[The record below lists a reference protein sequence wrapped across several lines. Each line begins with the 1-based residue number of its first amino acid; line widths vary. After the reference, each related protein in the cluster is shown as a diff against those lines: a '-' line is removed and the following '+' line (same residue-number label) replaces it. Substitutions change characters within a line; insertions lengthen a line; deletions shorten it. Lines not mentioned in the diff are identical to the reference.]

1 VGGLSED
8 LRFRGLIHQVTD
20 ETLFEKLNAGGMT
33 AYIGFDPSASSLGVG
48 NLLQL
53 CLLRRLQE
61 AGHRPI
67 ALAGSGTG
75 FIGDP
80 SGKSD
85 ERNLLS
91 HEELA
96 ANVEGVRAQMARFF
110 DFGEGAGAN
119 RAVLLDN
126 STWLGSVNLLTFLR
140 DIGKHV
146 TINEMIKKDSVRS
159 RLERANEGISYTEF
173 SYMLLQAYDFIRLH
187 EDEGC
192 DLQLGGSDQ
201 WGNISLGVEVVGKVT
216 GDRVYGLTTPL
227 VTMPDGTKFGKTA
240 AGNVW
245 LDPART
251 SPYRF
256 YQFFMNAED
265 GKVGEYLRFF
275 TFLSHEEIAA
285 LDAETVAHPER
296 RSAQRALAAAVCDL
310 VHGEAETKRAE
321 RASEAL
327 FSEAIDTLDEATLLE
342 VFEEAPSTALA
353 RGALGSNGTPGL
365 DIVDALTLSGLCK
378 SKGEARR
385 LTEAGGVYVNNR
397 RVEGSERALG
407 EEDLLAGRYVVL
419 RKGRREYHLL
429 RAE

>member
-1 VGGLSED
+1 VTGLVDD

-20 ETLFEKLNAGGMT
+20 EALLAKLDAGGLS
-33 AYIGFDPSASSLGVG
+33 AYIGFDPTASSLHVG

-53 CLLRRLQE
+53 CTLRRLQLG
-61 AGHRPI
+61 GHRPI
-67 ALAGSGTG
+67 PLAGGGTG

-85 ERNLLS
+85 ERNLLDLD
-91 HEELA
+91 ELA
-96 ANVEGVRAQMARFF
+96 ANIEGIRPQLARFL
-110 DFGEGAGAN
+110 DFTDSAGAT
-119 RAVLLDN
+119 RALLADN
-126 STWLGSVNLLTFLR
+126 AAWLGTVTLVTFLR
-140 DIGKHV
+140 DVGKYV
-146 TINEMIKKDSVRS
+146 TVNEMIKKDSVRS
-159 RLERANEGISYTEF
+159 RIERANEGISYTEF
-173 SYMLLQAYDFIRLH
+173 SYMLLQAYDFLRLH

-227 VTMPDGTKFGKTA
+227 VTKADGSKFGKTA
-240 AGNVW
+240 EGAVW
-245 LDPART
+245 LDQSRT

-256 YQFFMNAED
+256 YQFFVNTED
-265 GKVGEYLRFF
+265 ARVADYLRFF

-285 LDAETVAHPER
+285 LDAETAAHPER
-296 RSAQRALAAAVCDL
+296 RTAQRALAAAVCDL
-310 VHGEAETKRAE
+310 VHGEDETKRAE

-342 VFEEAPSTALA
+342 VFDDAPSTGLA
-353 RGALGSNGTPGL
+353 RGALGANGTAGL

-407 EEDLLAGRYVVL
+407 EGDLLAGRYVVL
-419 RKGRREYHLL
+419 RKGRRDYHLL
-429 RAE
+429 RVE